1 MRRNWC
7 TTAAAAVAVLAV
19 AGCVQPSTAPT
30 DPLQRKPGQVHLY
43 GTDGNMYNAMAD
55 PLLEE
60 HPDALV
66 GMKGTTPL
74 TPLSQSFR
82 DRLHAVDPELRDEIY
97 AGETY
102 DAVVISALAAQI
114 AKTTD
119 PRAIAAQI
127 NGVTVG
133 GQSCDSP
140 ATCLPLVKAG
150 TNIRYTGITLGF
162 GGFTDAGEPSA
173 TTYGIL
179 RFADNNQLDFTQ
191 TQYVPTGNANNATTA
206 TPPAP
211 GPAGTGPLRIGAL
224 LPHTGDLASAGPPM
238 FAGGLLAVKELN
250 QAGGILDR
258 PVEWVDGDDGTNK
271 DKAIATANRLINE
284 ENVHVII
291 GGGSSGVSKAVLP
304 TILAG
309 GVVLFSP
316 CNTAAELTTA
326 NDQGLYFRT
335 APPDGLQAAALTD
348 IIMRDGVRRVAI
360 IAREDPY
367 GRGLLDSVQEDLIA
381 AGLAKDEVVGH
392 AYNPD
397 SPDFAAMAA
406 AVKQFNPDGV
416 LIIGFDETAK
426 AIEEL
431 LKVGITSINR

>member
-1 MRRNWC
+1 MRRIWC
-7 TTAAAAVAVLAV
+7 TTAAAAVVVLAV
-19 AGCVQPSTAPT
+19 AGCGQPPAAPP

-74 TPLSQSFR
+74 TPLTQSFR
-82 DRLHAVDPELRDEIY
+82 DRLRTVDPELRDEIY
-97 AGETY
+97 AAETY

-119 PRAIAAQI
+119 PRSIAAQI

-133 GQSCDSP
+133 GQACDSP
-140 ATCLPLVKAG
+140 ATCLPLVRAG
-150 TNIRYTGITLGF
+150 TNIRYTGITLAF

-179 RFADNNQLDFTQ
+179 RFSDDNQLDMTQ
-191 TQYVPTGNANNATTA
+191 TQYVPTGNAGNASTA
-206 TPPAP
+206 VPPAP
-211 GPAGTGPLRIGAL
+211 GMGGTGPLRIGAL
-224 LPHTGDLASAGPPM
+224 LSHTGDLASAGPPM
-238 FAGGLLAVKELN
+238 FAGGQLAVKELN

-258 PVEWVDGDDGTNK
+258 PVEWFDGDDGT
-271 DKAIATANRLINE
+271 DGDIAVATAKRLIND
-284 ENVHVII
+284 ENVHVLI
-291 GGGSSGVSKAVLP
+291 GAGASSITKAVLP
-304 TILAG
+304 TVLAA

-326 NDQGLYFRT
+326 EDQGLYFRT

-367 GRGLLDSVQEDLIA
+367 GLSLI
-381 AGLAKDEVVGH
+381 H
-392 AYNPD
+392 
-397 SPDFAAMAA
+397 
-406 AVKQFNPDGV
+406 
-416 LIIGFDETAK
+416 I
-426 AIEEL
+426 
-431 LKVGITSINR
+431 